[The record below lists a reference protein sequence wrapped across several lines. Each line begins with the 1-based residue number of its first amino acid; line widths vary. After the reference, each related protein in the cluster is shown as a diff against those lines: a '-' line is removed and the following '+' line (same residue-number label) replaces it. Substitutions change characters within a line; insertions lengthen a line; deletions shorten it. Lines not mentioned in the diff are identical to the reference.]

1 MKLLRTLRLDRS
13 DTFVFEHTAAPGE
26 WACPGGFM
34 FWDGDPERLAGK
46 PRAAFRSGFLG
57 LGSFGWST
65 LVEVA
70 EATPA
75 DLEAATDALARH
87 LLEHHG
93 APELAVARA
102 AASEEIEMSA
112 SLADHPLG
120 TVIAL
125 QRAIEPDGSVR
136 ERFRTIKT
144 TLEPGGNTF
153 AQGCIQPIGIAQD
166 DTADTRI
173 EEVDFVGLMKER
185 P

>member
-1 MKLLRTLRLDRS
+1 
-13 DTFVFEHTAAPGE
+13 
-26 WACPGGFM
+26 
-34 FWDGDPERLAGK
+34 
-46 PRAAFRSGFLG
+46 
-57 LGSFGWST
+57 
-65 LVEVA
+65 
-70 EATPA
+70 
-75 DLEAATDALARH
+75 
-87 LLEHHG
+87 
-93 APELAVARA
+93 
-102 AASEEIEMSA
+102 
-112 SLADHPLG
+112 
-120 TVIAL
+120 L

>member
-13 DTFVFEHTAAPGE
+13 DTFVFERAAAPGE

-34 FWDGDPERLAGK
+34 FWDRDPERLEGK

-57 LGSFGWST
+57 LGTFGWTT

-70 EATPA
+70 EAMPA
-75 DLEAATDALARH
+75 DVDAATDALARH
-87 LLEHHG
+87 LVEHHG
-93 APELAVARA
+93 APDLAIARA
-102 AASEEIEMSA
+102 AAIEEIEASA

-125 QRAIEPDGSVR
+125 QRTIEPDGAVR
-136 ERFRTIKT
+136 ERFRTIMT

-153 AQGCIQPIGIAQD
+153 SQGCIQPIGIAQD
-166 DTADTRI
+166 DDAPRI